1 MFRTHKMNL
10 KKYLLFVIMLLP
22 FFNRQALA
30 ENGNDNTQMVIHL
43 LDYIARDYAA
53 AVEDGQIIN
62 AEEYGEM
69 LEFSATVNEI
79 VQPILEKY
87 PQEKKSILSQVQQL
101 RTLVEQKADRTKIA
115 ALSRN
120 IKSAIIEVT
129 GYQVAPLKWP
139 DLARGKMLYAQYCTP
154 CHGIKGNGQG
164 KLAQGL
170 TPAPTNFLDNTL
182 MKQVAPFQSFNT
194 IRLGIE
200 GTAMRGFEEL
210 EDEKVWDLAF
220 YIQSL
225 RYQPA
230 EGELA
235 RPQQIAEEALE
246 ETDLAEVATLS
257 DQELLRHLEGDPEE
271 AMKKLLSLRLHIPG
285 EGSRNS
291 LHLASQFLRE
301 SLRAY
306 QEGSGSLAR
315 QKALAAYLE
324 GIEPVEAQ
332 LQANNPAFVI
342 ELERQM
348 FQLRNAIENNE
359 PANVVEAEIKA
370 SLALVSEAASMMKDT
385 KLTFWLSFLLS
396 ASILLREGI
405 EAFLI
410 IAVMLTI
417 IRAAGIKK
425 ALPWVHGGWITAVL
439 LGFAGWYL
447 SDLLLKISGQDREV
461 LEGAVALFA
470 VVVLLYVGFWLH
482 SNSHAKQ
489 WKVFI
494 EKKVTKLVKTENM
507 LGLAA
512 FSFMAV
518 FREAFESVLFLQAIK
533 LETSPENQSS
543 IGLGVLAAF
552 IIIAVL
558 MVLFLKYA
566 QKIPIRQLFRYSAWM
581 VTLLAVILLG
591 KGIHS
596 IQESG
601 LFSATMFPFQL
612 RVDWL
617 GIYPTLETILG
628 QAVLLVV
635 IAGLWYWNSKRA
647 RLTL

>member
-1 MFRTHKMNL
+1 M
-10 KKYLLFVIMLLP
+10 I
-22 FFNRQALA
+22 
-30 ENGNDNTQMVIHL
+30 IHL

-53 AVEDGQIIN
+53 AVEKGEVIN
-62 AEEYGEM
+62 TGEYGEM
-69 LEFSATVNEI
+69 LEFSATVYEI
-79 VQPILEKY
+79 AQPILEKY
-87 PQEKKSILSQVQQL
+87 PQEKKSVLSQVQQL
-101 RTLVEQKADRTKIA
+101 RTLIDQKADQSKIA
-115 ALSRN
+115 TLAGN
-120 IKSAIIEVT
+120 IKAEIIQAT
-129 GYQVAPLKWP
+129 GYQIAPLKWP
-139 DLARGKMLYAQYCTP
+139 DLSRGKILYAEYCTP

-164 KLAQGL
+164 ELAGGL
-170 TPAPTNFLDNTL
+170 SPAPTSFLNDTL
-182 MKQVAPFQSFNT
+182 MKQVSPFQSFNT

-200 GTAMRGFEEL
+200 GTAMRGFEKL
-210 EDEKVWDLAF
+210 DDEEVWDLAF

-225 RYQPA
+225 RYKAAA
-230 EGELA
+230 EELA
-235 RPQQIAEEALE
+235 IPEEIAEKALAEAG
-246 ETDLAEVATLS
+246 LAEVATLS
-257 DQELLRHLEGDPEE
+257 DQKLFRQLEGDPKEVL
-271 AMKKLLSLRLHIPG
+271 KKLESLRLHIPDQNPP
-285 EGSRNS
+285 NS
-291 LHLASQFLRE
+291 LHLARQLLGE
-301 SLRAY
+301 SLQAY
-306 QEGSGSLAR
+306 QNGSRPLAR

-332 LQANNPAFVI
+332 LQANNSAFVSK
-342 ELERQM
+342 LEQQM

-359 PANVVEAEIKA
+359 PANVVEEDVKA
-370 SLALVSEAASMMKDT
+370 SLALVSEAISLLEDT
-385 KLTFWLSFLLS
+385 KLTFWLSFILS

-417 IRAAGIKK
+417 IQAAGIKK

-447 SDLLLKISGQDREV
+447 SDLLLKLSGQDREV
-461 LEGAVALFA
+461 LEGVVALFA

-558 MVLFLKYA
+558 VVLFLKYA
-566 QKIPIRQLFRYSAWM
+566 QKIPVRQLFRYSAWM

-601 LFSATMFPFQL
+601 LFSATMFPFQF
-612 RVDWL
+612 RVEWL
-617 GIYPTLETILG
+617 GIYPTLETMAG
-628 QAVLLVV
+628 QAALLA
-635 IAGLWYWNSKRA
+635 IIFSFWYMNGLKAKHVNG
-647 RLTL
+647 

>member
-1 MFRTHKMNL
+1 MFRTHKTNL
-10 KKYLLFVIMLLP
+10 TKYFLFAFMLVP

-30 ENGNDNTQMVIHL
+30 DNGNENTQMVIHL

-53 AVEDGQIIN
+53 AVEEGEIIN

-79 VQPILEKY
+79 AQPILEKY

-101 RTLVEQKADRTKIA
+101 RGLVEQKADRTKIA

-120 IKSAIIEVT
+120 IKSAIIQLT

-139 DLARGKMLYAQYCTP
+139 DLSRGKMLYAEYCTP

-170 TPAPTNFLDNTL
+170 NPSPTNFLDDTL
-182 MKQVAPFQSFNT
+182 MKQVSPFQSFNT

-210 EDEKVWDLAF
+210 EDEEVWDLAF

-225 RYQPA
+225 RYKPA
-230 EGELA
+230 EGELSQ
-235 RPQQIAEEALE
+235 PEEIAG
-246 ETDLAEVATLS
+246 LAEVATLS
-257 DQELLRHLEGDPEE
+257 DQELLKRLAGDPRE
-271 AMKKLLSLRLHIPG
+271 AMKKLLSLRLHIPD
-285 EGSRNS
+285 ESSRNS
-291 LHLASQFLRE
+291 LHLARQLLRE
-301 SLRAY
+301 SLGAY
-306 QEGSGSLAR
+306 QEGSPSLAR

-332 LQANNPAFVI
+332 LQANNPTFVI

-359 PANVVEAEIKA
+359 PANVVEEEVKA

-417 IRAAGIKK
+417 IRSAGIKK

-461 LEGAVALFA
+461 LEGGVALFA

-482 SNSHAKQ
+482 SNSHANQ

-494 EKKVTKLVKTENM
+494 EKKVKKLLKTENM

-552 IIIAVL
+552 FMIAVL

-566 QKIPIRQLFRYSAWM
+566 QKIPVRQLFRYTAWM

-612 RVDWL
+612 RVEWL
-617 GIYPTLETILG
+617 GIYPTLETIIA

-635 IAGLWYWNSKRA
+635 IFSLWYFSKLRF
-647 RLTL
+647 RLSS

>member
-1 MFRTHKMNL
+1 MFRTYKMNL
-10 KKYLLFVIMLLP
+10 IKYLLFVFMLLP

-30 ENGNDNTQMVIHL
+30 ESGNDNTQMVIHL

-53 AVEDGQIIN
+53 AVEEGEIIN

-87 PQEKKSILSQVQQL
+87 PQEKKSIPSQVQQL
-101 RTLVEQKADRTKIA
+101 RSLVEQKADRTQIA

-120 IKSAIIEVT
+120 IKSAIIQLT

-139 DLARGKMLYAQYCTP
+139 DLARGKMLYAEYCTP
-154 CHGIKGNGQG
+154 CHGIRGNGQG
-164 KLAQGL
+164 KLAEGL
-170 TPAPTNFLDNTL
+170 NPAPTNFLNDTL
-182 MKQVAPFQSFNT
+182 MKQVSPFQSFNT

-210 EDEKVWDLAF
+210 GDEEVWDLAF

-225 RYQPA
+225 HYRPT
-230 EGELA
+230 EMELA
-235 RPQQIAEEALE
+235 KPEQIAEQALE
-246 ETDLAEVATLS
+246 EAGLAEVATLS
-257 DQELLRHLEGDPEE
+257 DQELLKRLEGDPKE
-271 AMKKLLSLRLHIPG
+271 AMKKLVSLRLHIQD
-285 EGSRNS
+285 ESSRNS
-291 LHLASQFLRE
+291 LHLARQFLRE

-306 QEGSGSLAR
+306 QEGSPSLAR

-332 LQANNPAFVI
+332 LQANNPAFVT

-348 FQLRNAIENNE
+348 FQLRSAIENNK
-359 PANVVEAEIKA
+359 PANVVEEEVKA
-370 SLALVSEAASMMKDT
+370 SLALVSEATSMMKDT

-417 IRAAGIKK
+417 IRSAGIKR
-425 ALPWVHGGWITAVL
+425 AVPWVHAGWITAVL

-461 LEGAVALFA
+461 LEGVVAFFA
-470 VVVLLYVGFWLH
+470 VVVLLFVGFWLH

-494 EKKVTKLVKTENM
+494 EKKVKKLLKTENM

-543 IGLGVLAAF
+543 IGLGILAAF

-566 QKIPIRQLFRYSAWM
+566 QKIPVRQLFRYSAWM

-601 LFSATMFPFQL
+601 LFSATMLPFQL
-612 RVDWL
+612 RVEWL
-617 GIYPTLETILG
+617 GIYPTLETVVG
-628 QAVLLVV
+628 QAVLLAIIVS
-635 IAGLWYWNSKRA
+635 LWYMN
-647 RLTL
+647 TLKTKQVN